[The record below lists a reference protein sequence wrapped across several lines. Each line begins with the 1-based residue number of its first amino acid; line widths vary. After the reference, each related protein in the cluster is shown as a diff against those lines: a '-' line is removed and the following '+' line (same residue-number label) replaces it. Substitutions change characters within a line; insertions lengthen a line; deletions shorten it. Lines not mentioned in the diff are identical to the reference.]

1 MNYSHS
7 NSNNYSIWDIKPV
20 SFTFNSTF
28 YVKSGITGNDLASF
42 LKQKSAG
49 NLILEKWLIIQSFPS
64 VTRTYVGIVNENSF
78 FKEVVFNVPANYLIQ
93 ALTFLKKGSFF
104 YYEQLIDVSAID
116 HYKEEIRFEV
126 IYQLLSIT
134 YTKRIILA
142 VSLSESAGVN
152 SATAIYASA
161 GWYERETWDRFGVFF
176 YNHPDLRRMLT
187 DYGFKGHPLRKD
199 FPVTGFVEVRYNTN
213 IKSIAYEKVSLAQAF
228 REIKASF

>member
-1 MNYSHS
+1 MNYSHA

-104 YYEQLIDVSAID
+104 YM
-116 HYKEEIRFEV
+116 
-126 IYQLLSIT
+126 
-134 YTKRIILA
+134 
-142 VSLSESAGVN
+142 N
-152 SATAIYASA
+152 S
-161 GWYERETWDRFGVFF
+161 W
-176 YNHPDLRRMLT
+176 
-187 DYGFKGHPLRKD
+187 
-199 FPVTGFVEVRYNTN
+199 
-213 IKSIAYEKVSLAQAF
+213 
-228 REIKASF
+228 